1 MSRSSVKV
9 LIIGLALLVGA
20 GVAQAQKMYKWLDG
34 QGNVRYSDQPPP
46 PGVRVLR
53 EAGDNAPVPVETERL
68 PVTLYVA
75 PRCDA
80 CDLVRHWLTQRNVP
94 HKEIN
99 AATDSEAQAELN
111 KRYGQ
116 IGVPALAVGDSFTLG
131 YNPIEFERVLNGAGY
146 AVAVPE
152 KAAAAESG
160 AQVQESTAPR

>member
-1 MSRSSVKV
+1 MKRVGFRIV
-9 LIIGLALLVGA
+9 AL
-20 GVAQAQKMYKWLDG
+20 GVAALAASGAVQAQKLYKWLDP

-53 EAGDNAPVPVETERL
+53 EAGENAAAPAETEKL

-94 HKEIN
+94 FKEVN
-99 AATDSEAQAELN
+99 AATDTEAQAELN

-116 IGVPALAVGDSFTLG
+116 IGVPALAVGETNTLG
-131 YNPIEFERVLNGAGY
+131 YNPIEFERLLNGAGY
-146 AVAVPE
+146 AAALPE
-152 KAAAAESG
+152 KAAATAEQK
-160 AQVQESTAPR
+160 AEPQ